1 MEEVTKTDIEEAF
14 KSQDKTLAETLDEQ
28 EAKVEPAESSTEKE
42 EGAESSASANAA
54 DEENTP
60 YHKRWKQREAKLREE
75 YETEMERLKSELS
88 SKSEPSA
95 FAKDLYGDNEDGKKN
110 LDDWKKQIVSE
121 AKAEALLAVKQEKL
135 QYENA
140 VKRSEA
146 WIDSQLEA
154 LTAEG
159 RTYDKNK
166 LLKIVSD
173 NQLLDAEGNW
183 NIRAAYKIYEGEN
196 RPDTAKAQARK
207 QLADTTT
214 APSKGDTSKKS
225 KLSWEQMRKAGTH
238 PDFEAMGF

>member
-14 KSQDKTLAETLDEQ
+14 KSQDQTLAEALDEQ
-28 EAKVEPAESSTEKE
+28 ESKVEPAESSTEKG
-42 EGAESSASANAA
+42 EGTEPSASDKA

-75 YETEMERLKSELS
+75 YETEMERLKSELT
-88 SKSEPSA
+88 SKSESSA

-110 LDDWKKQIVSE
+110 LDEWKRQIVSE
-121 AKAEALLAVKQEKL
+121 AKAEALMAVKQEKL
-135 QYENA
+135 QYDNA

-159 RTYDKNK
+159 KSYDKNK
-166 LLKIVSD
+166 LLKIVSE

-183 NIRAAYKIYEGEN
+183 NIRAAHKIYEAET
-196 RPDTAKAQARK
+196 RPDTAKSEARK

-214 APSKGDTSKKS
+214 ARSKGDTSKKS

>member
-1 MEEVTKTDIEEAF
+1 MEELTKTDIEEAF
-14 KSQDKTLAETLDEQ
+14 KSQDKTLAETIDEQ
-28 EAKVEPAESSTEKE
+28 EATAEPAESSTEKE
-42 EGAESSASANAA
+42 EGAGTSAPADNA

-75 YETEMERLKSELS
+75 YETEMERIKAELT

-95 FAKDLYGDNEDGKKN
+95 FARDLYGDDDERKKN
-110 LDDWKKQIVSE
+110 LEDFKKQLVAE
-121 AKAEALLAVKQEKL
+121 AKAEALMAVKQEKL

-159 RTYDKNK
+159 KSYDKNK

-183 NIRAAYKIYEGEN
+183 NIRAAHKIYEAEN
-196 RPDTAKAQARK
+196 RPDTEKSHARK

-214 APSKGDTSKKS
+214 ARSKGDTSKKS

>member
-1 MEEVTKTDIEEAF
+1 MEELTKTDIEEAF
-14 KSQDKTLAETLDEQ
+14 KSQDKTLAETIDEQ
-28 EAKVEPAESSTEKE
+28 EATEAPAESSTEKE
-42 EGAESSASANAA
+42 EGTEPSASETA

-75 YETEMERLKSELS
+75 YEAEMERLKSELT

-95 FAKDLYGDNEDGKKN
+95 FAKDLYGDNEEGKKN
-110 LDDWKKQIVSE
+110 LEDFKRQLVAE
-121 AKAEALLAVKQEKL
+121 AKAEALMAVKQEKL

-159 RTYDKNK
+159 KSYDKNK

-183 NIRAAYKIYEGEN
+183 NIRAAHKIYEAEN
-196 RPDTAKAQARK
+196 RPDTEKSQARK

-214 APSKGDTSKKS
+214 ARSKGDTSKKS